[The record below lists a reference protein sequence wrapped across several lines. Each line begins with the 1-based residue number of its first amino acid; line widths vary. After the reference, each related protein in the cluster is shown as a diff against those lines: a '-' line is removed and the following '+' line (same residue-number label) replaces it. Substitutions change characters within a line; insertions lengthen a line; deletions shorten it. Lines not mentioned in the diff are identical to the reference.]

1 MKIIIGKTS
10 GFCGGVQNAVIKTEK
25 ELNNNKSDIYCLG
38 EIVHNKQVI
47 ENLKRQYET
56 NLLIPVYHKIGRS
69 TVHKRKGSNR
79 TILLLAY

>member
-47 ENLKRQYET
+47 ENLKRQGLKVIE
-56 NLLIPVYHKIGRS
+56 NIEDA
-69 TVHKRKGSNR
+69 KGK
-79 TILLLAY
+79 TIYITFIII